1 MTEAGP
7 SHSETAILD
16 LRSEPQHLAALAEW
30 HQEEW
35 AHLNPGETLP
45 MRIERMQ
52 EYLGEPL
59 VPSMF
64 ICRCDGALAGSAAVV
79 ACDMDTRPG
88 PTPWLASVF
97 VAPEFRRRGIGAA
110 LVRHT
115 MAETSRAGF
124 SKMYLY
130 TLDQERLYQA
140 IGWTTLSCE
149 VYKGVDVVVMEAE
162 LGP

>member
-1 MTEAGP
+1 MNTL
-7 SHSETAILD
+7 ILD
-16 LRSEPQHLAALAEW
+16 LRSDPHHLATLAEW

-35 AHLNPGETLP
+35 AHLNPGETLG
-45 MRIERMQ
+45 MRIRRM
-52 EYLGEPL
+52 EGYLGEAF

-64 ICRCDGALAGSAAVV
+64 ICRCDGGLAGSAAVV

-88 PTPWLASVF
+88 LTPWLASVF
-97 VAPEFRRRGIGAA
+97 VPPEFRRRGIGAA

-140 IGWTTLSCE
+140 IGWTTLAYE

-162 LGP
+162 LRP